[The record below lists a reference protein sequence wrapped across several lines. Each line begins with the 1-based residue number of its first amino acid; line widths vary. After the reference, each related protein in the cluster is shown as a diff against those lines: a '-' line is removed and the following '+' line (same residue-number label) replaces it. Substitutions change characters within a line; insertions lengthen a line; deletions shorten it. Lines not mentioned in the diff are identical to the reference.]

1 MAGETR
7 IADWLTARF
16 GFNKAIDMRKTEVS
30 GGITVTD
37 NQLLESSTEQ
47 TVSLGAGFHFGRF
60 SIDGTVS
67 ERWLKQGIN
76 FVSGQSTD
84 LFGVVSASYNFAK

>member
-1 MAGETR
+1 MRNSETTSPG
-7 IADWLTARF
+7 LT
-16 GFNKAIDMRKTEVS
+16 ITE
-30 GGITVTD
+30 D
-37 NQLLESSTEQ
+37 QLVASSSEQ

-60 SIDGTVS
+60 SIDATVS